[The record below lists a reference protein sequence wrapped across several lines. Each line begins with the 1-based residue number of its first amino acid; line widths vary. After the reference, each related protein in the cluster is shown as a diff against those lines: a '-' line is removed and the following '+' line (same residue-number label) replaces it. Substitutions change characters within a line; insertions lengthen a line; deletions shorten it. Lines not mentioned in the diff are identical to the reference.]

1 VDDDEKRKADARR
14 ARKSRRKRR
23 RERDELVASAAVTR
37 PNVTPLFPMV
47 PRNALEVHTAQLSA
61 YLLEMHAS
69 KTISLE
75 SKLMHVCR
83 ALPAFARA
91 TEASDLAKRISDI
104 EHLFEER
111 DRHVAATLRKL
122 ESRLKTVVMDRDALP
137 DPARTI
143 QKLESIFADVHVD
156 LVT

>member
-23 RERDELVASAAVTR
+23 RERDDLVASAAVTR
-37 PNVTPLFPMV
+37 PNVTPIFPMV
-47 PRNALEVHTAQLSA
+47 PRNA
-61 YLLEMHAS
+61 LEMHAS

>member
-23 RERDELVASAAVTR
+23 RERDDLVASAAVTR
-37 PNVTPLFPMV
+37 PNVTPLFPM
-47 PRNALEVHTAQLSA
+47 A